1 VSWTGTLVAESL
13 RAGAELDAP
22 LAVRRVRRVDAGDPL
37 AGQPVVWTLL
47 EFVVPE
53 EFAEQLV
60 DELGEALEPGPWY
73 CDLASDR
80 ETVVV
85 FAQRTFRYH
94 RGDAAGRAA
103 AEDHARSVGVPDS
116 QLDWPD

>member
-1 VSWTGTLVAESL
+1 M
-13 RAGAELDAP
+13 
-22 LAVRRVRRVDAGDPL
+22 
-37 AGQPVVWTLL
+37 VWTLL
-47 EFVVPE
+47 EFVVAE
-53 EFAEQLV
+53 ELVEQLI

-85 FAQRTFRYH
+85 FARRTFRYP
-94 RGDAAGRAA
+94 RGEAAGRAE
-103 AEDHARSVGVPDS
+103 AEAFGRSSGVPDA